1 MRLGGEY
8 TYAGLSASLCRGAL
22 ERPWLPLS
30 MWKAFFQRSMIIGV
44 RAVPTVFLMAFC
56 VGSVLAM
63 VLVEQLA
70 NLSMEETVPRL
81 IWIILNQQLAP
92 MLAAV
97 VFIGRSV
104 SGSAAELANMKIG
117 EEIKALETI
126 GVDVS
131 RYLLLPILGAFLVM
145 LPVMEIYTVGV
156 GLLGAHGVC
165 SLVMGM
171 DANQFV
177 LRALVPPR
185 MQDAF
190 IGVGKSAVFAVVA
203 AMIAFRKGLNATG
216 GSDAVG
222 SVATAAV
229 VSSLAAV
236 TLVNAVITGLQN
248 VLIAAHLMN
257 K

>member
-1 MRLGGEY
+1 MKPGREY
-8 TYAGLSASLCRGAL
+8 SYAGLSISLCRGAL
-22 ERPWLPLS
+22 ERPWLPLT
-30 MWKAFFQRSMIIGV
+30 MWKAFFNRSLDIGV

-56 VGSVLAM
+56 VGSVVAI
-63 VLVEQLA
+63 VLIEQLQE
-70 NLSMEETVPRL
+70 LSMEETVPRL

-117 EEIKALETI
+117 EEIKALETM

-131 RYLLLPILGAFLVM
+131 RYLLLPLLGGFVVM

-165 SLVMGM
+165 SLVMAM
-171 DANQFV
+171 DAKQFV

-190 IGVGKSAVFAVVA
+190 IGVGKSAVFAVVV

-222 SVATAAV
+222 RVATAAV

-248 VLIAAHLMN
+248 VLIAEGLMN

>member
-1 MRLGGEY
+1 
-8 TYAGLSASLCRGAL
+8 
-22 ERPWLPLS
+22 
-30 MWKAFFQRSMIIGV
+30 MWKSFFQRSLTIGV

-63 VLVEQLA
+63 VLVEQLET
-70 NLSMEETVPRL
+70 LGMEENVPRL

-117 EEIKALETI
+117 EEIKALETM

-131 RYLLLPILGAFLVM
+131 RYLLLPVLGAFLVL
-145 LPVMEIYTVGV
+145 LPVLEIYTVGV

-165 SLVMGM
+165 SLLMGM
-171 DANQFV
+171 DGNQFV
-177 LRALVPPR
+177 LGALFPPR
-185 MQDAF
+185 MQDAL
-190 IGVGKSAVFAVVA
+190 IGVSKSAVFAVLA

-222 SVATAAV
+222 RVATAAV

-248 VLIAAHLMN
+248 VLIAANLMN
-257 K
+257 R

>member
-1 MRLGGEY
+1 MRAGGEY
-8 TYAGLSASLCRGAL
+8 TYAGLSASLCRGAF

-30 MWKAFFQRSMIIGV
+30 MWKAFFRRSLIIGV

-63 VLVEQLA
+63 VLVEQLQE
-70 NLSMEETVPRL
+70 LSMEETVPRL
-81 IWIILNQQLAP
+81 VWIILNQQLAP

-117 EEIKALETI
+117 EEIKALETM

-131 RYLLLPILGAFLVM
+131 RYLLLPALGAFVVM

-156 GLLGAHGVC
+156 GLLGAHAVC

-190 IGVGKSAVFAVVA
+190 IGAGKSAVFAVVA

-222 SVATAAV
+222 RVATAAV

-248 VLIAAHLMN
+248 VLIAAQLM
-257 K
+257 KK

>member
-1 MRLGGEY
+1 MRAGGEY

-30 MWKAFFQRSMIIGV
+30 MWKAFFQRSLIIGV
-44 RAVPTVFLMAFC
+44 RATPTVFLMAFC

-63 VLVEQLA
+63 VLIEQLQE
-70 NLSMEETVPRL
+70 LSMEETVPRL
-81 IWIILNQQLAP
+81 VWIILNQQLAP

-104 SGSAAELANMKIG
+104 SGSAAELANMKVG
-117 EEIKALETI
+117 EEIKALETM

-131 RYLLLPILGAFLVM
+131 RYLLLPVLGAFLVM

-156 GLLGAHGVC
+156 ALLGAHGVC
-165 SLVMGM
+165 WLVMGM
-171 DANQFV
+171 DGNQFV

-222 SVATAAV
+222 RVATAAV

-248 VLIAAHLMN
+248 VLIAAQLM
-257 K
+257 KK

>member
-1 MRLGGEY
+1 MKPGREY
-8 TYAGLSASLCRGAL
+8 SYVGLSTSLCRGAL
-22 ERPWLPLS
+22 ERPWLPLT
-30 MWKAFFQRSMIIGV
+30 MWKAFFNRSLDIGV

-56 VGSVLAM
+56 VGAVLAM
-63 VLVEQLA
+63 VLVEQLQE
-70 NLSMEETVPRL
+70 LSMEETVPRL
-81 IWIILNQQLAP
+81 VWIILNQQLAP

-117 EEIKALETI
+117 EEIKALETM

-131 RYLLLPILGAFLVM
+131 RYLLLPMLGAFVVM

-156 GLLGAHGVC
+156 GLLGAQGVC

-171 DANQFV
+171 DGKQFV

-185 MQDAF
+185 MQDAL
-190 IGVGKSAVFAVVA
+190 IGVSKSGLFAVVA

-222 SVATAAV
+222 RVATASV

-236 TLVNAVITGLQN
+236 TLVNAVVTGLQN
-248 VLIAAHLMN
+248 VLIAAQLMN

>member
-1 MRLGGEY
+1 MRAGGEY
-8 TYAGLSASLCRGAL
+8 TYAGLSASLCRGAF

-30 MWKAFFQRSMIIGV
+30 MWKAFFQRSLIIGV

-63 VLVEQLA
+63 VLVEQLQE
-70 NLSMEETVPRL
+70 LSMEETVPRL

-117 EEIKALETI
+117 EEIKALETM

-131 RYLLLPILGAFLVM
+131 RYLLLPVLGAFLVM

-165 SLVMGM
+165 SVVMGM
-171 DANQFV
+171 DGKQFV

-222 SVATAAV
+222 RVATAAV

-248 VLIAAHLMN
+248 VLIAAQLMN

>member
-63 VLVEQLA
+63 VLEEQLRD
-70 NLSMEETVPRL
+70 LSMEETVPRL
-81 IWIILNQQLAP
+81 VWIILNQQLAP

-104 SGSAAELANMKIG
+104 SGAAAELANMKIG
-117 EEIKALETI
+117 EEIKALETM

-131 RYLLLPILGAFLVM
+131 RYLLLPALGAFVVM
-145 LPVMEIYTVGV
+145 LPVMEIYTVGI

-190 IGVGKSAVFAVVA
+190 IGAGKSAVFAVVA

-222 SVATAAV
+222 RVATAAV

>member
-1 MRLGGEY
+1 MRAGGEY
-8 TYAGLSASLCRGAL
+8 TYAGLSASLFRGAL
-22 ERPWLPLS
+22 ERPWLPLN
-30 MWKAFFQRSMIIGV
+30 MWKAFFQRSLIIGV

-63 VLVEQLA
+63 VLIEQLQE
-70 NLSMEETVPRL
+70 LSMEETVPRL

-117 EEIKALETI
+117 EEIKALETM

-131 RYLLLPILGAFLVM
+131 RYLLLPVLGAFVVM

-171 DANQFV
+171 DGKQFV

-222 SVATAAV
+222 RVATAAV

-248 VLIAAHLMN
+248 VLIAAQLMN

>member
-1 MRLGGEY
+1 MKAGGEY
-8 TYAGLSASLCRGAL
+8 TYAGLSASLCRGAF

-30 MWKAFFQRSMIIGV
+30 MWKAFFQRSLIIGV
-44 RAVPTVFLMAFC
+44 RAAPTVFLMAFC
-56 VGSVLAM
+56 VGAVLAM
-63 VLVEQLA
+63 VLVEQLQE
-70 NLSMEETVPRL
+70 LSMEETVPRL

-117 EEIKALETI
+117 EEIKALETM

-131 RYLLLPILGAFLVM
+131 RYLLLPVLGAFVVM
-145 LPVMEIYTVGV
+145 VPVMEIYTVGV
-156 GLLGAHGVC
+156 GLLGASGVC

-171 DANQFV
+171 DGKQFV

-185 MQDAF
+185 MQDPF

-222 SVATAAV
+222 RVATAAV

-248 VLIAAHLMN
+248 ALIAAHLIN

>member
-1 MRLGGEY
+1 MKPGREY
-8 TYAGLSASLCRGAL
+8 SYAGLSISLCRGAL
-22 ERPWLPLS
+22 ERPWLPLT
-30 MWKAFFQRSMIIGV
+30 MWKAFFNRSLDIGV

-56 VGSVLAM
+56 VGSVVAI
-63 VLVEQLA
+63 VLIEQLQE
-70 NLSMEETVPRL
+70 LSMEETVPRL

-117 EEIKALETI
+117 EEIKALETM

-131 RYLLLPILGAFLVM
+131 RYLLLPLLGGFVVM

-165 SLVMGM
+165 SLVMAM
-171 DANQFV
+171 DAKQFV

-190 IGVGKSAVFAVVA
+190 IGGGRCDDCLPQGAERHRRVGRSRACGNGGRGVFTRSGDACQRCHHGA
-203 AMIAFRKGLNATG
+203 AECFDCGGIDEQVSKEAT
-216 GSDAVG
+216 
-222 SVATAAV
+222 
-229 VSSLAAV
+229 
-236 TLVNAVITGLQN
+236 NQ
-248 VLIAAHLMN
+248 
-257 K
+257 

>member
-1 MRLGGEY
+1 MKTGSEY
-8 TYAGLSASLCRGAL
+8 TYAGLSTSLCRGLL
-22 ERPWLPLS
+22 ERPWLPLT
-30 MWKAFFQRSMIIGV
+30 MWKAFFQRSLTIGV
-44 RAVPTVFLMAFC
+44 RAAPTVFLMAGC
-56 VGSVLAM
+56 VGFVIALVLQI
-63 VLVEQLA
+63 QLSK
-70 NLSMEETVPRL
+70 LSMEDRVPHL

-117 EEIKALETI
+117 EEIKALETM

-131 RYLLLPILGAFLVM
+131 RYLLLPVLGAFFVM

-171 DANQFV
+171 DGKQFV

-190 IGVGKSAVFAVVA
+190 IGVGKSALFAVVA

-222 SVATAAV
+222 RVATAAV

-248 VLIAAHLMN
+248 VLIAAQLMN

>member
-1 MRLGGEY
+1 MRLGAEY

-63 VLVEQLA
+63 VLIEQLQE
-70 NLSMEETVPRL
+70 LSMEETVPRL
-81 IWIILNQQLAP
+81 VWIILNQQLAP

-117 EEIKALETI
+117 EEIKALETM

-131 RYLLLPILGAFLVM
+131 RYLLLPVLGAFVVM

-171 DANQFV
+171 DGNQFV

-190 IGVGKSAVFAVVA
+190 IGVSKSAVFAVVA

-222 SVATAAV
+222 RVATSAV

-248 VLIAAHLMN
+248 VLIAAGLMN

>member
-1 MRLGGEY
+1 MRAGGEY

-30 MWKAFFQRSMIIGV
+30 MWKAFFQRSLTIGV
-44 RAVPTVFLMAFC
+44 RATPTVFLMAFC

-63 VLVEQLA
+63 VLVEQLQE
-70 NLSMEETVPRL
+70 LSMEETVPRL

-104 SGSAAELANMKIG
+104 SGSAAELANMKVG
-117 EEIKALETI
+117 EEIKALETM

-131 RYLLLPILGAFLVM
+131 RYLLLPVLGAFLVM

-171 DANQFV
+171 DGKQFV

-185 MQDAF
+185 MQDAL
-190 IGVGKSAVFAVVA
+190 IGVGKSVVFAVVV

-222 SVATAAV
+222 RVATAAV

-248 VLIAAHLMN
+248 VLIAAQLIN

>member
-44 RAVPTVFLMAFC
+44 RAVPTAFLMAFC

-63 VLVEQLA
+63 VLIEQLE

-81 IWIILNQQLAP
+81 VWIILNQQLAP

-117 EEIKALETI
+117 EEIKALETM
-126 GVDVS
+126 GVDIS
-131 RYLLLPILGAFLVM
+131 RYLLLPVLGAFIVM

-165 SLVMGM
+165 WLIMGM
-171 DANQFV
+171 DGNQFV

-185 MQDAF
+185 MQDPF
-190 IGVGKSAVFAVVA
+190 IGVGKSALFAVVA

-222 SVATAAV
+222 RVATAAV

-236 TLVNAVITGLQN
+236 TLVNAVVTGLQN
-248 VLIAAHLMN
+248 VLIAAGLMN

>member
-8 TYAGLSASLCRGAL
+8 TYAGLSASLCRSAL

-30 MWKAFFQRSMIIGV
+30 LWKAFFQRSMIIGV

-63 VLVEQLA
+63 VLIEQLQE
-70 NLSMEETVPRL
+70 LSMEETVPRL
-81 IWIILNQQLAP
+81 VWIILNQQLAP

-117 EEIKALETI
+117 EEIKALETM

-131 RYLLLPILGAFLVM
+131 RYLLLPVLGAFVVM
-145 LPVMEIYTVGV
+145 LPVMELYTVGV

-165 SLVMGM
+165 SLIMGM
-171 DANQFV
+171 DGNQFV

-222 SVATAAV
+222 RVATAAV

-248 VLIAAHLMN
+248 VLIAAGLMN

>member
-1 MRLGGEY
+1 MRLGAEY

-63 VLVEQLA
+63 VLIEQLQE
-70 NLSMEETVPRL
+70 LSMEETVPRL
-81 IWIILNQQLAP
+81 VWIILNQQLAP

-117 EEIKALETI
+117 EEIKALETM

-131 RYLLLPILGAFLVM
+131 RYLLLPVLGAFVVM

-171 DANQFV
+171 DGNQFV
-177 LRALVPPR
+177 LRALVPPP
-185 MQDAF
+185 DAGRIHRRVQVGGLCGSGCHDRF
-190 IGVGKSAVFAVVA
+190 PQGAERHRRVGRSRTCGNGGRGVF
-203 AMIAFRKGLNATG
+203 TCG
-216 GSDAVG
+216 GDAC
-222 SVATAAV
+222 
-229 VSSLAAV
+229 
-236 TLVNAVITGLQN
+236 
-248 VLIAAHLMN
+248 
-257 K
+257 